1 MVPMGDDVDR
11 GLAEWKGE
19 MNADLRETKA
29 RFGRIETAIAEV
41 KTDVMKAVAAVDGK
55 VTDLD
60 TKVDDL
66 DTKVT
71 VLTTKASIY
80 AVMGGLVSSVV
91 LSFVAA
97 FGNKLIGGG

>member
-1 MVPMGDDVDR
+1 MVPMGDEVER
-11 GLAEWKGE
+11 SLEVWRGE
-19 MNADLRETKA
+19 MNAKVA
-29 RFGRIETAIAEV
+29 GIGEV
-41 KTDVMKAVAAVDGK
+41 KGMVE
-55 VTDLD
+55 DLAE
-60 TKVDDL
+60 KVDKL

-71 VLTTKASIY
+71 VLTTRASIY